1 MSLLETLKAVKQ
13 DGFDPKKDKINGGG
27 GLLESGTYP
36 VVLYSSELSETKN
49 GHEQVVITLKVV
61 SGEHVERKEMIFLA
75 FYDDL
80 PDFVKEKNAKIL
92 MKLAEYSGVQFT
104 NKDLA
109 DEYSTAEALKAG
121 IGRQFKMELKVV
133 PNKKNP
139 DYPYRNY
146 DFDSLES
153 DLNDEEMMDLPF

>member
-1 MSLLETLKAVKQ
+1 MGLLDTLKAVKQ
-13 DGFDPKKDKINGGG
+13 EGFDPKKDKINGGG

-36 VVLYSSELSETKN
+36 VMMTSADLSETKN
-49 GHEQVVITLKVV
+49 GHEQIVITLKVV
-61 SGEHVERKEMIFLA
+61 SGEYAERKEMIFLA

-92 MKLAEYSGVQFT
+92 MKVAEYTGVQFT

-109 DEYSTAEALKAG
+109 DEYSTAEALKSG
-121 IGRQFKMELKVV
+121 IGRQLKMELKVV

-146 DFDSLES
+146 DFDSLEVS
-153 DLNDEEMMDLPF
+153 AAEEELMDLPF

>member
-1 MSLLETLKAVKQ
+1 MGLLDTLKAVKQ
-13 DGFDPKKDKINGGG
+13 EGFDPKKDKINGGG

-36 VVLYSSELSETKN
+36 VMMTSADLSETKN
-49 GHEQVVITLKVV
+49 GHEQIVITLKVV
-61 SGEHVERKEMIFLA
+61 SGEFAERKEMIFLA

-92 MKLAEYSGVQFT
+92 MKVAEYTGVQFT

-109 DEYSTAEALKAG
+109 DEYSTAESLKSG
-121 IGRQFKMELKVV
+121 IGRQLKMELKVV

-146 DFDSLES
+146 DFDSLEVS
-153 DLNDEEMMDLPF
+153 AAEEELMDLPF

>member
-1 MSLLETLKAVKQ
+1 MGLLDTLKAVKQ
-13 DGFDPKKDKINGGG
+13 EGFDPKKDKINSGG

-36 VVLYSSELSETKN
+36 VLLASSDLSATKS
-49 GHEQVVITLKVV
+49 GHEQIVITLKVV
-61 SGEHVERKEMIFLA
+61 SGEHAERKEMIFLS
-75 FYDDL
+75 FYDEL

-92 MKLAEYSGVQFT
+92 MKLAEYVGVQFT

-109 DEYSTAEALKAG
+109 DELSTADALKAG
-121 IGRQFKMELKVV
+121 IGRQLQMELKVV

-146 DFDSLES
+146 DFDSLEDDS
-153 DLNDEEMMDLPF
+153 LDEELMDLPF

>member
-1 MSLLETLKAVKQ
+1 MGLLDTLKAVKQ
-13 DGFDPKKDKINGGG
+13 EGFDPKKDKINSGG

-36 VVLYSSELSETKN
+36 VLLASSDLSATKS
-49 GHEQVVITLKVV
+49 GHEQIVITLKVV
-61 SGEHVERKEMIFLA
+61 SGEHAERKEMIFLS
-75 FYDDL
+75 FYDEL

-92 MKLAEYSGVQFT
+92 MKLAEYVGVQFT

-109 DEYSTAEALKAG
+109 DELSTADALKAG
-121 IGRQFKMELKVV
+121 IGRQLQMELKVV

-146 DFDSLES
+146 DFDSLEVS
-153 DLNDEEMMDLPF
+153 AAEEELMDLPF

>member
-1 MSLLETLKAVKQ
+1 MGLLDTLKAVKEE
-13 DGFDPKKDKINGGG
+13 GFNPKTDKINGNG
-27 GLLESGTYP
+27 GLLESGIYP
-36 VVLYSSELSETKN
+36 VMLTSSDLSVTKN
-49 GHEQVVITLKVV
+49 GHEQIVVTLKVV
-61 SGEHVERKEMIFLA
+61 SGEHAERKEMIFLS

-92 MKLAEYSGVQFT
+92 MKLAEYTGVQFA

-109 DEYSTAEALKAG
+109 DELSTADALKNG

-146 DFDSLES
+146 DFDSLEVTAEEE
-153 DLNDEEMMDLPF
+153 DLMDLPF

>member
-1 MSLLETLKAVKQ
+1 MGLLDTLKAVKQ
-13 DGFDPKKDKINGGG
+13 EGFDPKKDKINSGG

-36 VVLYSSELSETKN
+36 VMVTSSDLSATKS
-49 GHEQVVITLKVV
+49 GHEQIVITLKVV
-61 SGEHVERKEMIFLA
+61 SGEHAERKEMIFLS
-75 FYDDL
+75 FYDEL

-92 MKLAEYSGVQFT
+92 MKLAEYVGVQFT

-109 DEYSTAEALKAG
+109 DELSTADALKAG
-121 IGRQFKMELKVV
+121 IGRQLKMELKVV

-146 DFDSLES
+146 DFDSLEV
-153 DLNDEEMMDLPF
+153 DGFDEEELDLPF

>member
-1 MSLLETLKAVKQ
+1 MGLLDTLKAVKQ
-13 DGFDPKKDKINGGG
+13 EGFDPKKDKINSGG

-36 VVLYSSELSETKN
+36 VLLASSDLSATKS
-49 GHEQVVITLKVV
+49 GHEQIVITLKVV
-61 SGEHVERKEMIFLA
+61 SGEHAERKEMIFLS
-75 FYDDL
+75 FYDEL

-92 MKLAEYSGVQFT
+92 LKLAEVAGVQFT
-104 NKDLA
+104 NKDLG
-109 DEYSTAEALKAG
+109 DEYSTAEALKNG

-146 DFDSLES
+146 DFEPLEL
-153 DLNDEEMMDLPF
+153 DAEDDELPDLPF